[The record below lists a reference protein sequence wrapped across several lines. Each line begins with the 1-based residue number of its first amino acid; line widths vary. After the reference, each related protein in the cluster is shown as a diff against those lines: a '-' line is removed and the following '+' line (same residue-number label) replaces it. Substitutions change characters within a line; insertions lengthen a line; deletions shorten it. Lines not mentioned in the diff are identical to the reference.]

1 MNSDITKAILSKTN
15 RISTKPE
22 ITPGDHGFSMFNDA
36 GTEVEV
42 SEFIYSLVRVL
53 KPTLMLE
60 TGTHKGISSTYIG
73 QAMKDNGKGQLY
85 TCEIFQENIN
95 DAQALWRDVG
105 VQQHIICLNRE
116 SLKLEFPENTVFD
129 MLFLDSEPQ
138 LRFDEFI
145 KFWPMVKPGGFI
157 MIHDLHPNLGH
168 HGQVYY
174 NELDWPYGF
183 FVPKL
188 GSYIKSHEV
197 QTISLPTPR
206 GCTLFQK
213 RADNFEFTNHL
224 LGKL

>member
-1 MNSDITKAILSKTN
+1 MSSITDYILSKTS
-15 RISTKPE
+15 RIKKIPE
-22 ITPGDHGFSMFNDA
+22 PTPGDHGFSAFNDA
-36 GTEVEV
+36 GTELEV
-42 SEFIYSLVRVL
+42 SEFIYSLIRVL
-53 KPTLMLE
+53 KPALMLE

-73 QAMKDNGKGQLY
+73 QAMKDNGKGLLH

-95 DAQALWRDVG
+95 DAQALWKDVG
-105 VQQHIICLNRE
+105 VASNINCHKQE
-116 SLKLEFPENTVFD
+116 SLKLSFSPDTVFD

-145 KFWPMVKPGGFI
+145 KFWPMLKPGGFI
-157 MIHDLHPNLGH
+157 MIHDLHPSLGH
-168 HGQVYY
+168 HGQTYHGEY
-174 NELDWPYGF
+174 DWPYGF

-213 RADNFEFTNHL
+213 RADNFEFTNHI
-224 LGKL
+224 LGKI

>member
-1 MNSDITKAILSKTN
+1 MNSAITQYILSKTN
-15 RISTKPE
+15 KISTKPE
-22 ITPGDHGFSMFNDA
+22 VTPGDHGFSMFNDA

-42 SEFIYSLVRVL
+42 SELIYSLIRVL
-53 KPTLMLE
+53 KPAVMLE
-60 TGTHKGISSTYIG
+60 TGTHKGISSTFIG
-73 QAMKDNGKGQLY
+73 QAMKDNGKGLLH

-95 DAQALWRDVG
+95 DANALWLDVG
-105 VQQHIICLNRE
+105 VKQYIVCHKQE
-116 SLKLEFPENTVFD
+116 SLKLQFPEGTVFD

-145 KFWPMVKPGGFI
+145 KYWPMLKPGGFI

-168 HGQVYY
+168 HGQTYHG
-174 NELDWPYGF
+174 ELDWPYGF

-188 GSYIKSHEV
+188 GPYIKSHEV
-197 QTISLPTPR
+197 QTVSLPTPR

-213 RADNFEFTNHL
+213 RADNFEFTNHI

>member
-1 MNSDITKAILSKTN
+1 MSALTDSILAKTK
-15 RISTKPE
+15 RIKVIPE
-22 ITPGDHGFSMFNDA
+22 PSPGDHGFSAFNDA
-36 GTEVEV
+36 GTELEV

-60 TGTHKGISSTYIG
+60 TGTHKGISSTFIG

-85 TCEIFQENIN
+85 TCEIFQENVN
-95 DAQALWRDVG
+95 DATALWHDVG
-105 VQQHIICLNRE
+105 VQQHITCYKKE
-116 SLKLEFPENTVFD
+116 SLKLDFPQTTVFD

-157 MIHDLHPNLGH
+157 MIHDLHPHLGH
-168 HGQVYY
+168 HGQVHHGQ
-174 NELDWPYGF
+174 LDWPYGF

-188 GSYIKSHEV
+188 GPYIKLHEV
-197 QTISLPTPR
+197 QTISFPTPR

-213 RADNFEFTNHL
+213 RADNFEFTNHI
-224 LGKL
+224 LGKI